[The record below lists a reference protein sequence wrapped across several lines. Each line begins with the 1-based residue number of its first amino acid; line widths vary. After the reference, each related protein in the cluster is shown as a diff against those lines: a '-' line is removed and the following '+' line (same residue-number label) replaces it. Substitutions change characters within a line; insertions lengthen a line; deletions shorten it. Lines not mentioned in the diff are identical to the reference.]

1 MVYPKNVTPDEQ
13 RIRMNFCF
21 KKTMNM
27 VEMNAIFC
35 MINPKTSLL
44 GSKKEVL
51 QRLDRS
57 AKTCHWDSSRRFSGF
72 YQNVNGNFKNVRIY

>member
-1 MVYPKNVTPDEQ
+1 MVNPNNVTSDA
-13 RIRMNFCF
+13 RIIRMNFCF